1 MPFSEAARSEVE
13 PTITPLEIQ
22 DRNFFKSDERSEEIP
37 LGKLEWLKA
46 TWHSSAEL
54 AQANPQLLTA
64 VLACDSCRGP
74 HTHPLNL
81 Y

>member
-46 TWHSSAEL
+46 TWHY
-54 AQANPQLLTA
+54 
-64 VLACDSCRGP
+64 VG
-74 HTHPLNL
+74 
-81 Y
+81 